1 MIMAQQAAPVLGVAL
16 GDAILTRLLQQQE
29 GAFSALESIVEATA
43 GVIYLGGDRFRE
55 NDGAPYL
62 DPLFAAQHL
71 LTRLPRA
78 AALISTSPDVE
89 HPFNYARRTLAVDHY
104 SAGRL
109 GIVLGS
115 RDRRTPRKAGD
126 VPWTGTPAGPGLAAE
141 FITVLRQLW
150 NSWPRE
156 SIIADGEN
164 GIFADSSQIVSINHE
179 GAYDVAGPLNTPS
192 SVQGEP
198 PLGWHITAPAE
209 REAAAEAEL
218 LITEAGSEHRVEIRG
233 ADGTAAVASLISIT
247 SPEGL
252 RSASERLPSEAPAAA
267 HQGTLRE
274 RLGLKHRGLDLAA
287 FSPTFVGTP

>member
-1 MIMAQQAAPVLGVAL
+1 MAQQNAPELGVAL
-16 GDAILTRLLQQQE
+16 GDALLAGLLQQQE
-29 GAFSALESIVEATA
+29 DDTFSTLQSIVEATA

-55 NDGAPYL
+55 GDGAPYL

-89 HPFNYARRTLAVDHY
+89 HPFNYARRTLTVDHY

-126 VPWTGTPAGPGLAAE
+126 VPWAGTPAGPGLAAE
-141 FITVLRQLW
+141 FITVLRRLW

-192 SVQGEP
+192 SIQGEP

-218 LITEAGSEHRVEIRG
+218 LITEAGGEHRMEIRR
-233 ADGTAAVASLISIT
+233 ADGTAAVATLISIT
-247 SPEGL
+247 SPEEL
-252 RSASERLPSEAPAAA
+252 LAAA
-267 HQGTLRE
+267 EGLSSEPPAVPQRGTLRE
-274 RLGLKHRGLDLAA
+274 RLGLAPRGLDLAA
-287 FSPTFVGTP
+287 FTPTFGGTP